1 MGLLPSNNVEVTKRR
16 TNIWV
21 NIRIDKVGIQKIE
34 LGSTLIILIEKQS
47 SSAMKRKDPAI
58 HFPS

>member
-1 MGLLPSNNVEVTKRR
+1 MGLLPSNNVEVTKKRA
-16 TNIWV
+16 NIWV

-47 SSAMKRKDPAI
+47 SSGMKRKDPAI

>member
-1 MGLLPSNNVEVTKRR
+1 MGLLPSNNVEVTKKR

-47 SSAMKRKDPAI
+47 SSAMKRKDLAI

>member
-1 MGLLPSNNVEVTKRR
+1 MGLLPSNNVEVTKKR

-47 SSAMKRKDPAI
+47 SSAMKRKDSAI